1 MGNERIHK
9 TEKVI
14 NLIKQNNLVLFT
26 LPPYSSELNK
36 IKNAFGRIKKRI
48 SFANLNSKDFKKVI
62 KEEISKLK

>member
-1 MGNERIHK
+1 MDNARIHK

-26 LPPYSSELNK
+26 FPPYSSELNK
-36 IKNAFGRIKKRI
+36 IENTFERIKTII

-62 KEEISKLK
+62 VEEISKL